1 LTEAPSNRAEAKH
14 IRVLIADDH
23 GLVRRGLEMILSMED
38 DVEVVG
44 QAASGPEA
52 LELALRLRPDVVL
65 ADISMPPPDGIEV
78 ARILRSRLPEA
89 KTLIVTM
96 HEDNHMVRKALA
108 AGAAGYLIKRAMGD
122 ELLDAVRTVAA
133 GRRYVDPFTA
143 TGLA

>member
-1 LTEAPSNRAEAKH
+1 MTVLANETVKP

-44 QAASGPEA
+44 QAASGQEA
-52 LELALRLRPDVVL
+52 IDLALRLRPDVVL

-78 ARILRSRLPEA
+78 ARILRSQLPGA

-96 HEDNHMVRKALA
+96 HEDSHMVRRALN

-122 ELLDAVRTVAA
+122 ELLAAVRTVAA
-133 GRRYVDPFTA
+133 GNRYVDPFTN
-143 TGLA
+143 TDLM